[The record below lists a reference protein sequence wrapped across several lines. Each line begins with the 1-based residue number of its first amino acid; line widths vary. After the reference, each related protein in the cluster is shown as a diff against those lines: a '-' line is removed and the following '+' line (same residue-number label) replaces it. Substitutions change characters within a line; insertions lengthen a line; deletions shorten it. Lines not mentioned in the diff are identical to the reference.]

1 MKEYKMPTTKEEYI
15 AEHRK
20 MWNWIADESI
30 KNHCKKNKLQYLRH
44 IGVDPKS
51 INTKCWMCD
60 YACKQ
65 TDDIEIVCEYCPLEW
80 EKVNGEKVPYCC
92 AYDDSLYY
100 SFCSCSYKN
109 YEYAAEIA
117 RRIANLP
124 SK

>member
-51 INTKCWMCD
+51 INTKCWMWTMLANKLMILKL
-60 YACKQ
+60 YVN
-65 TDDIEIVCEYCPLEW
+65 IVL
-80 EKVNGEKVPYCC
+80 
-92 AYDDSLYY
+92 
-100 SFCSCSYKN
+100 
-109 YEYAAEIA
+109 
-117 RRIANLP
+117 
-124 SK
+124 